1 MPTRREAYGAIAA
14 RLIIDLTRIV
24 SVTFLQDEYP
34 ATTADLVL
42 ICAALMMGQTE
53 RKPMTATKVA
63 ASIGMPRP
71 SVIRKLRILH
81 MRGIVARD
89 GRTAWRIAI
98 EHGQIEARAAAVF
111 DEGLRVL
118 RRAADEVSKLDAL
131 QVEAPKPRT

>member
-1 MPTRREAYGAIAA
+1 MPTIREAYGAVAA
-14 RLIIDLTRIV
+14 RLLIDLTRIV
-24 SVTFLQDEYP
+24 SVTFLQDEDP

-71 SVIRKLRILH
+71 SVIRKLRVLH

-89 GRTAWRIAI
+89 GKTAWRIAI
-98 EHGQIEARAAAVF
+98 EHGQIEARAAALFENGV
-111 DEGLRVL
+111 RIL
-118 RRAADEVSKLDAL
+118 RRAADEVSKLDAQL
-131 QVEAPKPRT
+131 VAAPEPRT